1 MTVCKSTTQSSK
13 VQIRYFSS
21 LLLQNVVDIIIIL
34 SKLIKQQMNKQVLGC
49 HLFRKTSFLKT
60 YAAFSMLS
68 TSSCICRNYNLK
80 KISSSSVVN
89 STYTGVNTLNLLCSF
104 THRTQIP
111 RQLKPV
117 QLKSTLCI
125 FCHYIFLSRIS
136 PQVFFTLR

>member
-1 MTVCKSTTQSSK
+1 M
-13 VQIRYFSS
+13 Y
-21 LLLQNVVDIIIIL
+21 
-34 SKLIKQQMNKQVLGC
+34 KQVLGC
-49 HLFRKTSFLKT
+49 HRGDLFRETSFLKT

-89 STYTGVNTLNLLCSF
+89 FTYTGVNTLNLLCSF

-125 FCHYIFLSRIS
+125 FCHYIFLLRIS
-136 PQVFFTLR
+136 PQVFFTLICKHSRMTDFCSISSFYNVVFR